1 MSLGSEVGLG
11 TGHIV
16 IDGDRALPLP
26 KGHSPQFSV
35 HVCCGQTTGWIKISL
50 NTQVGLDPGNIVL
63 DGYPGLHGKGT
74 AATNFRP
81 MTVVAKRSLISA
93 TGNC

>member
-1 MSLGSEVGLG
+1 MLQDGTVVLSVALMYCGQMVGWIRMPLG
-11 TGHIV
+11 TE
-16 IDGDRALPLP
+16 
-26 KGHSPQFSV
+26 
-35 HVCCGQTTGWIKISL
+35 
-50 NTQVGLDPGNIVL
+50 VGLDPGNIVL